1 MTRTDR
7 RGSVFLMA
15 LTALTVL
22 FILGF
27 SITYFTGSED
37 FSSAVSYESE
47 VAFNLAESAVE
58 EFVARLKHSL
68 NNDDN
73 NNQLY
78 KVLRARNTKVEDEIP
93 LDAPQVAR
101 LTSYTR
107 ETAKQIYGISID
119 RGFLVD
125 AKIVLKHING
135 VEAKSGNKTLYNL
148 KKEEKEKQGELTVNA
163 RVIYRGKSARVTLTF
178 LIRVVKTFVPPF
190 NYFTLFVKDGTV
202 FGDSFFNNSPSDI
215 GDQKKNLRLDHG
227 WRSLPGQEKFDAV
240 DNVSYWENAL
250 AINGYEAQV
259 PPGRVYLGQDPTANM
274 PPSII
279 LQSTN
284 GRKLLTDYKS
294 DAGFL
299 RRPLNAQENMFLKF
313 DVLPATEG
321 GEWVGMKD
329 YVKKYMELQ
338 GQEKTKDGLLGLW
351 TGWNNDT
358 KVRLINVGADAMLT
372 ETKDAGGAPAFG
384 NAMISF
390 NNYRNQRVKAS
401 TSPNEKL
408 LLERMYPEPAKSG
421 LDLFGSAMLEGN
433 PMSSKDGRIDT
444 RNISP
449 TLVYGQVWR
458 MYYRI
463 VSIKTKS
470 GKVLELPFANIDKSS
485 DGSPPP
491 IPIPPEIKPG
501 TNLTAT
507 QAKDLFGTSFGVPKD
522 HAQALFDSWA
532 EIPDGLKEMKKYQNF
547 MSDAGVEPYNAGLGN
562 MIQRIAGKQE
572 NYTGPLAKHL
582 VPFLANEPYPGMSSD
597 LSSIVSQS
605 PVRQYFEGDLWHAIP
620 DPSEAYLLDFYFI
633 PRSTE
638 DFFRGRTTISIGG
651 TVYDRFHFKYINDVR
666 QYLAGAKGQALEL
679 NGILALNDSEELK
692 LNNLKFRGHGV
703 IYSSPMMGG
712 GPVVILGDFYPA
724 AAGGGTTSIDAN
736 PERDMMTIV
745 APRIVIDTTSAA
757 NDPCYIEANLISVSE
772 PIVVAGTKSVR
783 IRGQVVTPSLNLDN
797 AFRTPGTNVI
807 EYNPLNS
814 IWRKDRPTLMDEM
827 FVAKIVTGG
836 VGKFEWKYE
845 HD

>member
-93 LDAPQVAR
+93 LDAAQVAR
-101 LTSYTR
+101 LTTYTR

-125 AKIVLKHING
+125 AKIILKHING

-163 RVIYRGKSARVTLTF
+163 KVIYRGKSARVTLTF

-215 GDQKKNLRLDHG
+215 GAQPKNLRLDHG

-284 GRKLLTDYKS
+284 GTKLLTEMKS
-294 DAGFL
+294 DAGDS
-299 RRPLNAQENMFLKF
+299 RRPLNAQENLFLKF
-313 DVLPATEG
+313 DVIPSAEG

-338 GQEKTKDGLLGLW
+338 GQEKTKDGVLGLW
-351 TGWNNDT
+351 TGWSNDT
-358 KVRLINVGADAMLT
+358 RVRLINVGADKILT
-372 ETKDAGGAPAFG
+372 DTKETLGEPTFG

-390 NNYRNQRVKAS
+390 NNYRNQRLKAA
-401 TSPNEKL
+401 TSPNERL
-408 LLERMYPEPAKSG
+408 LLERLYPEPANSG
-421 LDLFGSAMLEGN
+421 LDLFGTAELEGK
-433 PMSSKDGRIDT
+433 PASPKDGRINT

-463 VSIKTKS
+463 VSIMTK
-470 GKVLELPFANIDKSS
+470 KNKRLELPFINIDPGS

-507 QAKDLFGTSFGVPKD
+507 QALTLFTMFGVPKD
-522 HAQALFDSWA
+522 HAQALYDNWDD
-532 EIPDGLKEMKKYQNF
+532 IPDGLKEMKKYQKF

-572 NYTGPLAKHL
+572 IYAGPLAKHL

-724 AAGGGTTSIDAN
+724 AAGGGATSIDAN

-745 APRIVIDTTSAA
+745 APRIVIDTSTAA

-772 PIVVAGTKSVR
+772 PIVVSGSKSVR

-836 VGKFEWKYE
+836 VGKFDWKYE

>member
-1 MTRTDR
+1 MVRTERR

-37 FSSAVSYESE
+37 MSSAVSYESE

-58 EFVARLKHSL
+58 EFVARLKNSL
-68 NNDDN
+68 NHDDA

-78 KVLRARNTKVEDEIP
+78 KVLRANNTKTEEKIP

-107 ETAKQIYGISID
+107 ETAKQVFGISVD
-119 RGFLVD
+119 RGFVID
-125 AKIVLKHING
+125 AVIVLKHING
-135 VEAKSGNKTLYNL
+135 VEAKSGNKTLYNI
-148 KKEEKEKQGELTVNA
+148 KKDFKEKQGELTVNA
-163 RVIYRGKSARVTLTF
+163 SVTYRGQTAKVSLSF

-190 NYFTLFVKDGTV
+190 NYFTLYVKDGTV
-202 FGDSFFNNSPSDI
+202 FGNSHFNYSPSDI
-215 GDQKKNLRLDHG
+215 GAQAKNLRLDHG
-227 WRSLPGQEKFDAV
+227 WRSIPGQEKFDAL
-240 DNVSYWENAL
+240 DNVAYWENAL
-250 AINGYEAQV
+250 SLTGNNAQV
-259 PPGRVYLGQDPTANM
+259 PPGRVYMGQDPEANM

-284 GRKLLTDYKS
+284 GTKLLTEITS
-294 DAGFL
+294 DGGNS
-299 RRPLNAQENMFLKF
+299 RRPLNAQENLFLKF
-313 DVLPATEG
+313 DVVPSSEG
-321 GEWVGMKD
+321 GSWVGMKD

-358 KVRLINVGADAMLT
+358 KVRLINVGSDKILT
-372 ETKDAGGAPAFG
+372 DTKETLGEPTFG

-390 NNYRNQRVKAS
+390 NNYRNQRIARS
-401 TSPNEKL
+401 SGNEKL
-408 LLERMYPEPAKSG
+408 LVERLYPEPANSG
-421 LDLFGSAMLEGN
+421 LDLFGTAELEGK
-433 PMSSKDGRIDT
+433 PSSPKDGRINT

-463 VSIKTKS
+463 VSIMTKS
-470 GKVLELPFANIDKSS
+470 GKRLELPFINIDRPA
-485 DGSPPP
+485 DGSAPP
-491 IPIPPEIKPG
+491 IPVPEDIKPG

-507 QAKDLFGTSFGVPKD
+507 QAQNLFTLFGVPKD
-522 HAQALFDSWA
+522 HVQALVDNWN
-532 EIPDGLKEMKKYQNF
+532 EIPEGLTEMKKYQNF

-562 MIQRIAGKQE
+562 LIQRVAGKQE
-572 NYTGPLAKHL
+572 VYAGPLKDHL
-582 VPFLANEPYPGMSSD
+582 IPFLANEPYSGMPSQ
-597 LSSIVSQS
+597 LSSIVTQS
-605 PVRQYFEGDLWHAIP
+605 PIREFYEGDLWYALP
-620 DPSEAYLLDFYFI
+620 DMGDAYLMDFYFI

-651 TVYDRFHFKYINDVR
+651 SVYDRFHFKYINDVGN
-666 QYLAGAKGQALEL
+666 YLSGTKGQVIEL
-679 NGILALNDSEELK
+679 NGILALNDAETLR
-692 LNNLKFRGHGV
+692 LNRLRFRGHGV

-712 GPVVILGDFYPA
+712 GAVSIQGDLFPA
-724 AAGGGTTSIDAN
+724 AAGEAAAGRDSN
-736 PERDMMTIV
+736 PERDMLTII
-745 APRIVIDTTSAA
+745 APQIEIDTSTADA
-757 NDPCYIEANLISVSE
+757 DPCYIEANLISVNQ
-772 PIVVAGTKSVR
+772 PIIVKGSKSVR
-783 IRGQVVTPSLNLDN
+783 IRGQLVVPSLNIKDS
-797 AFRTPGTNVI
+797 FQTPGQNVI
-807 EYNPLNS
+807 EYNPLNT
-814 IWRKDRPTLMDEM
+814 IWRKDKPMIMDELY
-827 FVAKIVTGG
+827 VAKIVTGG

>member
-1 MTRTDR
+1 MARTER
-7 RGSVFLMA
+7 RGSIFLMA

-37 FSSAVSYESE
+37 LSSAVSYESE

-78 KVLRARNTKVEDEIP
+78 KVLRARNTKIEDEIP

-107 ETAKQIYGISID
+107 ETAKQVFGISVD

-135 VEAKSGNKTLYNL
+135 VEAKSGNKTLYNI
-148 KKEEKEKQGELTVNA
+148 KKDEKEKQGELTVNA
-163 RVIYRGKSARVTLTF
+163 HVTYRGKGATVSLKF
-178 LIRVVKTFVPPF
+178 LIRVVKIFVPPF

-202 FGDSFFNNSPSDI
+202 FGNSFFNHSPSDI
-215 GDQKKNLRLDHG
+215 GAQTKNLRLDHG
-227 WRSLPGQEKFDAV
+227 WRSIPGQEKFDAV
-240 DNVSYWENAL
+240 DNISYWENAL
-250 AINGYEAQV
+250 AIDGYEAQV
-259 PPGRVYLGQDPTANM
+259 PPGRVYLGQDPEANM

-284 GRKLLTDYKS
+284 GTKLLTELRS
-294 DAGFL
+294 DAADT
-299 RRPLNAQENMFLKF
+299 RRPLNAQENLFLKF
-313 DVLPATEG
+313 DVVPTTEG
-321 GEWVGMKD
+321 GAWVGMKD

-338 GQEKTKDGLLGLW
+338 GQEKTKDGLLGLF

-358 KVRLINVGADAMLT
+358 KVRLINVGADKILT
-372 ETKDAGGAPAFG
+372 DTKETLGEPTFG

-390 NNYRNQRVKAS
+390 NNYRNQRLKAS
-401 TSPNEKL
+401 TSPNERL
-408 LLERMYPEPAKSG
+408 LLQRLYPEPANSG
-421 LDLFGSAMLEGN
+421 LDLFGTAELEGK
-433 PMSSKDGRIDT
+433 PSSPKDGRINT
-444 RNISP
+444 RNLSP

-463 VSIKTKS
+463 ASIMTKNN
-470 GKVLELPFANIDKSS
+470 KRLELPFVNINKSS
-485 DGSPPP
+485 DGSPAP
-491 IPIPPEIKPG
+491 IPIPPDIKPG

-507 QAKDLFGTSFGVPKD
+507 QAKDLFTVFGVPKD
-522 HAQALFDSWA
+522 HVQALVDNWDD
-532 EIPDGLKEMKKYQNF
+532 IPDGLKEMKKYENF

-562 MIQRIAGKQE
+562 FIQRVAGKQE
-572 NYTGPLAKHL
+572 NYAGPLSKHL
-582 VPFLANEPYPGMSSD
+582 IPFLANEAYSGMSSD
-597 LSSIVSQS
+597 LSSIVNQS
-605 PVRQYFEGDLWHAIP
+605 PVRQYYEGDLWHALP
-620 DPSEAYLLDFYFI
+620 EMGDAYLMDFYFI

-638 DFFRGRTTISIGG
+638 DFFRGRTTIAIGT
-651 TVYDRFHFKYINDVR
+651 TVYDRFHFKYINDVIL
-666 QYLAGAKGQALEL
+666 YLKGNRGQTLEL
-679 NGILALNDSEELK
+679 NGILALNDSQELK

-712 GPVVILGDFYPA
+712 GPVCINGDFYPA
-724 AAGGGTTSIDAN
+724 AAGEGATSIDAN

-745 APRIVIDTTSAA
+745 APRIEIDTSLAV

-772 PIVVAGTKSVR
+772 PIVVKGTKNVR
-783 IRGQVVTPSLNLDN
+783 IRGQVVTPSLNIDDS
-797 AFRTPGTNVI
+797 FRTPGANVI
-807 EYNPLNS
+807 EYNPLNT
-814 IWRKDRPTLMDEM
+814 IWRKDRPTIHDEM
-827 FVAKIVTGG
+827 YVAKIVTGG
-836 VGKFEWKYE
+836 VGKFEWKY
-845 HD
+845 DND